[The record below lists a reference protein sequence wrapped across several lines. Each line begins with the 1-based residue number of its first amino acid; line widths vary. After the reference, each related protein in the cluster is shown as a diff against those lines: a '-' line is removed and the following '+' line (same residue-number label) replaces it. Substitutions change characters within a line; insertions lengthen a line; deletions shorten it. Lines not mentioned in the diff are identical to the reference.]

1 MILRHI
7 QPEERRKLLLTLIWG
22 GMIGQELEHEIQRL
36 LRVAL
41 VGIVIDADAAGA
53 DAATTMELLRQAV
66 LAALDS
72 DEWYDSAKT
81 MAENNIALRD
91 VVRAAKSSTEE
102 IADGVDEFVDALGEE
117 RAQVLY
123 DHFEQDVLPT
133 FVVLA
138 DHIFK
143 DVVAH

>member
-1 MILRHI
+1 MLRHI
-7 QPEERRKLLLTLIWG
+7 SPEERRKLLLTLIWG

-53 DAATTMELLRQAV
+53 DAATTTEILRQAV

-91 VVRAAKSSTEE
+91 VVRAAKPSTEE
-102 IADGVDEFVDALGEE
+102 IADSVDEFVEALGEE

-123 DHFEQDVLPT
+123 SHFEQDVLPT